1 MADLGIFDIVAL
13 SKAGYKKKDIDA
25 IIAGEMAKPIEPQE
39 PADPTPT
46 AQSSMITPDKPE
58 EAKDGES
65 PNESKPEDQTDYKT
79 LYENLI
85 KEQEAQKKTIKD
97 LQAQINTQN
106 RAGAPAEPYDPSKEL
121 MASLQ
126 SFS

>member
-25 IIAGEMAKPIEPQE
+25 IIAGEMKKPSEPQE
-39 PADPTPT
+39 PADPITT
-46 AQSSMITPDKPE
+46 AQPSMITPDQSE
-58 EAKDGES
+58 ETTDGES
-65 PNESKPEDQTDYKT
+65 HDESKPEDQTDYKT

-106 RAGAPAEPYDPSKEL
+106 RDNSTAEPYDPSKEL
-121 MASLQ
+121 MSSLS

>member
-25 IIAGEMAKPIEPQE
+25 IIAGEKDKPSEPQPE
-39 PADPTPT
+39 ADPVSDPEPSPDPVPQP
-46 AQSSMITPDKPE
+46 QSADGEPQTEGKPE
-58 EAKDGES
+58 E
-65 PNESKPEDQTDYKT
+65 QTDYKT

-106 RAGAPAEPYDPSKEL
+106 RAGGQAEPYDPSKEL